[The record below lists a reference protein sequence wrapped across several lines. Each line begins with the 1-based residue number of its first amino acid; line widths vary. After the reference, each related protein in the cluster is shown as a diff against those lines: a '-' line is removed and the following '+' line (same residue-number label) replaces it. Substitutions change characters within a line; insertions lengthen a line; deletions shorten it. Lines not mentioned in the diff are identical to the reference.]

1 MALARQYIQKDA
13 YTEEEYLAW
22 EEDAVEKSEYVDGE
36 IRAMPGGSEPH
47 ASTPMNMGAL
57 LWNGL
62 RGRGCRVLSSDM
74 KVWAAGAFYYPD
86 LSVVCGPSQFRGR
99 NKHTITNPFLVVEV
113 LSPSTESKDRGE
125 KFIRYQQIET
135 LRSYL
140 LVSQTEPRVELF
152 ERGESGHWNYTTV
165 AGLESTVAI
174 LSLEITLALSEIY
187 DQVDFSDAMDDRRSA
202 Y

>member
-1 MALARQYIQKDA
+1 MALARQYVEKDF

-22 EEDAVEKSEYVDGE
+22 EETAIEKSEYVDGQ
-36 IRAMPGGSEPH
+36 IRAMSGGSEPH
-47 ASTPMNMGAL
+47 ASIAMNIGAL

-62 RGRGCRVLSSDM
+62 RGKPCRVLSSAM

-86 LSVVCGPSQFRGR
+86 LSVVCGPSAYRGR
-99 NKHTITNPFLVVEV
+99 SKYVIMNPVLVVEV

-152 ERGESGHWNYTTV
+152 ERGENGHWDYTTV
-165 AGLESTVAI
+165 AGLDRMIAVP
-174 LSLEITLALSEIY
+174 SLDIMLALSEIF
-187 DQVDFSDAMDDRRSA
+187 DQVDFPDVLSD
-202 Y
+202 